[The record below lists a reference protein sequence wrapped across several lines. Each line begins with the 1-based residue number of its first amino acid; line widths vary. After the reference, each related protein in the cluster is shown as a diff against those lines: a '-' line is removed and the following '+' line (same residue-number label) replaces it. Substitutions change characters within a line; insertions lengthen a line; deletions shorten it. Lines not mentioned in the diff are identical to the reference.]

1 MNKNNLS
8 SHFSELRSRT
18 IYCLIFFII
27 SFACIYPFNNF
38 LFDCLVNLV
47 SRNSNIHL
55 IAIEVASPFV
65 VPLRLTAF
73 IALLVS
79 LPFFLYQLLVF
90 MAPGLYKNEKWIIFS
105 RTILGALLF
114 FLGLAFCIFIVLP
127 NVFNFFQTIG
137 PELIDINTDISKFLN
152 FVLSLM
158 LAFGISFQ
166 IPILVNALI
175 RLSVLKKSKLKE
187 FRGIFLIVCFIF
199 GTIFTPPDVISQFL
213 LAVPMYILFELG
225 LLFSNEKKT

>member
-225 LLFSNEKKT
+225 LLFSNEKKA

>member
-1 MNKNNLS
+1 MNNNNLS
-8 SHFSELRSRT
+8 SHFSELRSRA
-18 IYCLIFFII
+18 IYCLIFFIVA
-27 SFACIYPFNNF
+27 FVCIYPFNNF

-47 SRNSNIHL
+47 SKNSNINL

-65 VPLRLTAF
+65 VPFRLTAF

-79 LPFFLYQLLVF
+79 LPFFLYQILVF

-127 NVFNFFQTIG
+127 NVFNFFQSVG

-152 FVLSLM
+152 FVLSLI

-175 RLSVLKKSKLKE
+175 RLSVLKK
-187 FRGIFLIVCFIF
+187 
-199 GTIFTPPDVISQFL
+199 
-213 LAVPMYILFELG
+213 
-225 LLFSNEKKT
+225 

>member
-199 GTIFTPPDVISQFL
+199 GTILTPPDVVSQFL

>member
-8 SHFSELRSRT
+8 SHFSELRSRA
-18 IYCLIFFII
+18 IYCLIFFIVA
-27 SFACIYPFNNF
+27 FVCIYPFNNF

-47 SRNSNIHL
+47 SKNSNINL

-65 VPLRLTAF
+65 VPFRLTAF

-79 LPFFLYQLLVF
+79 LPFFLYQILVF

-127 NVFNFFQTIG
+127 NVFNFFQSVG

-152 FVLSLM
+152 FVLSLI

>member
-47 SRNSNIHL
+47 SRNSNIYL

-175 RLSVLKKSKLKE
+175 RLSVITKSKLKE

-199 GTIFTPPDVISQFL
+199 GTILTPPDVVSQFL

-225 LLFSNEKKT
+225 LLFSNEKKA

>member
-79 LPFFLYQLLVF
+79 LPFFLYQILVF

-175 RLSVLKKSKLKE
+175 RLSVITKSKLKE

-199 GTIFTPPDVISQFL
+199 GTILTPPDVVSQFL

-225 LLFSNEKKT
+225 LLFSNEKKA

>member
-152 FVLSLM
+152 FVLSLI

-175 RLSVLKKSKLKE
+175 RLSVITKSKLKE

-199 GTIFTPPDVISQFL
+199 GTIFTPPDLISQFL

>member
-1 MNKNNLS
+1 MSKDSLS
-8 SHFSELRSRT
+8 SHFSELRSRA
-18 IYCLIFFII
+18 IYCLIFFIVA
-27 SFACIYPFNNF
+27 FVCIYPFNNF

-47 SRNSNIHL
+47 SKNSNINL

-65 VPLRLTAF
+65 VPFRLTAF

-79 LPFFLYQLLVF
+79 LPFFLYQILVF

-127 NVFNFFQTIG
+127 NVFNFFQSVG

-152 FVLSLM
+152 FVLSLI

-199 GTIFTPPDVISQFL
+199 GTILTPPDVVSQFL

-225 LLFSNEKKT
+225 LLFSNEKKA

>member
-18 IYCLIFFII
+18 IYCLIIFII

-137 PELIDINTDISKFLN
+137 PELIYINTDISKFLN

-175 RLSVLKKSKLKE
+175 RLSVITKSKLKE

-199 GTIFTPPDVISQFL
+199 GTILTPPDVVAQFL

-225 LLFSNEKKT
+225 LLFSNEKKA

>member
-1 MNKNNLS
+1 MNNNNLS
-8 SHFSELRSRT
+8 SHFSELRSRA
-18 IYCLIFFII
+18 IYCLIFFIVA
-27 SFACIYPFNNF
+27 FVCIYPFNNF

-47 SRNSNIHL
+47 SKNSNINL

-65 VPLRLTAF
+65 VPFRLTAF

-79 LPFFLYQLLVF
+79 LPFFLYQILVF

-127 NVFNFFQTIG
+127 NVFNFFQSVG

-152 FVLSLM
+152 FVLSLI

-213 LAVPMYILFELG
+213 LTFG
-225 LLFSNEKKT
+225 QR

>member
-1 MNKNNLS
+1 MNNNNLS
-8 SHFSELRSRT
+8 SHFSELRSRA
-18 IYCLIFFII
+18 IYCLIFFIVA
-27 SFACIYPFNNF
+27 FVCIYPFNNF

-47 SRNSNIHL
+47 SKNSNINL

-65 VPLRLTAF
+65 VPFRLTAF

-79 LPFFLYQLLVF
+79 LPFFLYQILVF

-127 NVFNFFQTIG
+127 NVFNFFQSVG

-152 FVLSLM
+152 FVLSLI

-175 RLSVLKKSKLKE
+175 KLSVLKKSKLKE

>member
-1 MNKNNLS
+1 MNKTNLS

-47 SRNSNIHL
+47 SRNSNINL

-114 FLGLAFCIFIVLP
+114 FLGLVFCIFIVLP
-127 NVFNFFQTIG
+127 NVFNFFQSVG
-137 PELIDINTDISKFLN
+137 PELIDISTDISKFLN
-152 FVLSLM
+152 FVLSLL
-158 LAFGISFQ
+158 LAFGFSFQ

-175 RLSVLKKSKLKE
+175 RLNVLTKSKLKE

-199 GTIFTPPDVISQFL
+199 GTIFTPPDVVSQFL

>member
-1 MNKNNLS
+1 MNNNNLS
-8 SHFSELRSRT
+8 SHFSELRSRA
-18 IYCLIFFII
+18 IYCLIFFIVA
-27 SFACIYPFNNF
+27 FVCIYPFNNF

-47 SRNSNIHL
+47 SKNSNINL

-79 LPFFLYQLLVF
+79 LPFFLYQVLVF

-127 NVFNFFQTIG
+127 NVFNFFQSVG

-152 FVLSLM
+152 FVLSLI

>member
-8 SHFSELRSRT
+8 SHFGELRSRA
-18 IYCLIFFII
+18 IYCLIFFIVA
-27 SFACIYPFNNF
+27 FVCIYPFNNF

-47 SRNSNIHL
+47 SKNSNINL

-65 VPLRLTAF
+65 VPFRLTAF

-79 LPFFLYQLLVF
+79 LPFFLYQILVF

-127 NVFNFFQTIG
+127 NVFNFFQSVG

-152 FVLSLM
+152 FVLSLI

-225 LLFSNEKKT
+225 LLFSNEKKA

>member
-1 MNKNNLS
+1 MNNNNLS
-8 SHFSELRSRT
+8 SHFSELRSRA
-18 IYCLIFFII
+18 IYCLIFFIVA
-27 SFACIYPFNNF
+27 FVCIYPFNNF

-47 SRNSNIHL
+47 SKNSNINL

-65 VPLRLTAF
+65 VPFRLTAF

-79 LPFFLYQLLVF
+79 LPFFLYQILVF

-127 NVFNFFQTIG
+127 NVFNFFQSVG

-152 FVLSLM
+152 FVISLI

>member
-18 IYCLIFFII
+18 IYCLIFFVI

-47 SRNSNIHL
+47 SRNSNINL

-175 RLSVLKKSKLKE
+175 RLSVLTKSKLKE

-199 GTIFTPPDVISQFL
+199 GTILTPPDVVSQFL

-225 LLFSNEKKT
+225 LLFSNEKKA

>member
-114 FLGLAFCIFIVLP
+114 FLGLGFCIFIVLP

-175 RLSVLKKSKLKE
+175 RLSVITKSKLKE

-199 GTIFTPPDVISQFL
+199 GTILTPPDVVSQFL

-225 LLFSNEKKT
+225 LLFSNEKKA

>member
-1 MNKNNLS
+1 MNKNSLS
-8 SHFSELRSRT
+8 SHFGELRSRT
-18 IYCLIFFII
+18 IYCLMFFIV

-47 SRNSNIHL
+47 SRNSNINL

-90 MAPGLYKNEKWIIFS
+90 MAPGLYENEKWIIFS

-127 NVFNFFQTIG
+127 NVFNFFQSVG

-152 FVLSLM
+152 FVLSLL

-175 RLSVLKKSKLKE
+175 RLSVLTKSKLKE
-187 FRGIFLIVCFIF
+187 FRGIFLIICFIF
-199 GTIFTPPDVISQFL
+199 GTIFTPPDVVSQFL

-225 LLFSNEKKT
+225 LLFSNEKKA

>member
-8 SHFSELRSRT
+8 SHFNELRSRAV
-18 IYCLIFFII
+18 YCLIFFIVV
-27 SFACIYPFNNF
+27 FVCIYPFNNF

-47 SRNSNIHL
+47 SKNSNINL

-65 VPLRLTAF
+65 VPFRLTAF

-79 LPFFLYQLLVF
+79 LPFFLYQILVF

-127 NVFNFFQTIG
+127 NVFNFFQSVG
-137 PELIDINTDISKFLN
+137 PELIDISTDISKFLN
-152 FVLSLM
+152 FVLSLL
-158 LAFGISFQ
+158 LAFGFSFQ

-175 RLSVLKKSKLKE
+175 RLNVLTKSKLKE

-199 GTIFTPPDVISQFL
+199 GTIFTPPDVVSQFL
-213 LAVPMYILFELG
+213 LAIPMYILFELG

>member
-8 SHFSELRSRT
+8 SHFGELRSRA
-18 IYCLIFFII
+18 IYCLIFFIVV
-27 SFACIYPFNNF
+27 FVCIYPFNNF

-47 SRNSNIHL
+47 SKNSNINL

-79 LPFFLYQLLVF
+79 LPFFLYQILVF
-90 MAPGLYKNEKWIIFS
+90 MAPGLYKNEKWVIFS

-127 NVFNFFQTIG
+127 NVFNFFQSVS

-152 FVLSLM
+152 FVLSLI

-175 RLSVLKKSKLKE
+175 RLNVLTKSKLKE

-225 LLFSNEKKT
+225 LLFSNEKKA

>member
-1 MNKNNLS
+1 MNNNNLS
-8 SHFSELRSRT
+8 SHFSELRSRA
-18 IYCLIFFII
+18 IYCLIFFIVA
-27 SFACIYPFNNF
+27 FVCIYPFNNF

-47 SRNSNIHL
+47 SKNSNINL

-65 VPLRLTAF
+65 VPFRLTAF

-79 LPFFLYQLLVF
+79 LPFFLYQILVF

-114 FLGLAFCIFIVLP
+114 FLGLVFCIFIVLP
-127 NVFNFFQTIG
+127 NVFNFFQSVG
-137 PELIDINTDISKFLN
+137 PELIDISTDISKFLN
-152 FVLSLM
+152 FVLSLL
-158 LAFGISFQ
+158 LAFGFSFQ

-175 RLSVLKKSKLKE
+175 RLNVLTKSKLKE

>member
-1 MNKNNLS
+1 MNNNNLS
-8 SHFSELRSRT
+8 SHFSELRSRA
-18 IYCLIFFII
+18 IYCLIFFIVA
-27 SFACIYPFNNF
+27 FVCIYPFNNF

-47 SRNSNIHL
+47 SKNSNINL

-65 VPLRLTAF
+65 VPFRLTAF

-79 LPFFLYQLLVF
+79 LPFFLYQILVF

-127 NVFNFFQTIG
+127 NVFNFFQSVG

-152 FVLSLM
+152 FVLSLI

>member
-27 SFACIYPFNNF
+27 AFACIYPFNNF

-79 LPFFLYQLLVF
+79 FPFFLYQLLVF

-127 NVFNFFQTIG
+127 NVFNFFQSVG

-175 RLSVLKKSKLKE
+175 RLNVFKKSKLKE

-199 GTIFTPPDVISQFL
+199 GTIFTPPDVVSQFL

-225 LLFSNEKKT
+225 LLFSNEKKA

>member
-1 MNKNNLS
+1 MNKNSLS
-8 SHFSELRSRT
+8 SHFGELRSRT
-18 IYCLIFFII
+18 IYCLMFFIV

-47 SRNSNIHL
+47 SRNSNINL

-90 MAPGLYKNEKWIIFS
+90 MAPGLYENEKWIIFS

-127 NVFNFFQTIG
+127 NVFNFFQSVG
-137 PELIDINTDISKFLN
+137 SELIDINTDISKFLN
-152 FVLSLM
+152 FVLSLL

-175 RLSVLKKSKLKE
+175 RLSVLTKSKLKE
-187 FRGIFLIVCFIF
+187 LRGIFLIICFIF
-199 GTIFTPPDVISQFL
+199 GTIFTPPDVVSQFL
-213 LAVPMYILFELG
+213 LAVPMYFLFELG
-225 LLFSNEKKT
+225 LLFSNEKKA

>member
-175 RLSVLKKSKLKE
+175 RLSVITKSKLKE

-199 GTIFTPPDVISQFL
+199 GTILTPPDVVSQFL

-225 LLFSNEKKT
+225 LLFSNEKKA

>member
-1 MNKNNLS
+1 MSKDSLS
-8 SHFSELRSRT
+8 SHFSELRSRA
-18 IYCLIFFII
+18 IYCLIFFIVA
-27 SFACIYPFNNF
+27 FVCIYPFNNF

-47 SRNSNIHL
+47 SKNSNINL

-65 VPLRLTAF
+65 VPFRLTAF

-79 LPFFLYQLLVF
+79 LPFFLYQILVF

-127 NVFNFFQTIG
+127 NVFNFFQSVG

-152 FVLSLM
+152 FVLSLI

>member
-1 MNKNNLS
+1 MNKNSLS
-8 SHFSELRSRT
+8 SHFGELRSRT
-18 IYCLIFFII
+18 IYCLMFFIV

-47 SRNSNIHL
+47 SRNSNINL

-90 MAPGLYKNEKWIIFS
+90 MAPGLYENEKWIIFS

-127 NVFNFFQTIG
+127 NVFNFFQSVG

-152 FVLSLM
+152 FVLSLL

-175 RLSVLKKSKLKE
+175 RLSVLTKSKLKE
-187 FRGIFLIVCFIF
+187 LRGIFLIICFIF
-199 GTIFTPPDVISQFL
+199 GTIFTPPDVVSQFL

-225 LLFSNEKKT
+225 LLFSNEKKA

>member
-8 SHFSELRSRT
+8 SHFSELRSRA
-18 IYCLIFFII
+18 IYCLIFFIVV
-27 SFACIYPFNNF
+27 FVCIYPFNNF

-47 SRNSNIHL
+47 SKNSNINL

>member
-152 FVLSLM
+152 FVLSLI

-225 LLFSNEKKT
+225 LLFSNEKKA

>member
-1 MNKNNLS
+1 MNNNNLS
-8 SHFSELRSRT
+8 SHFSELRSRA
-18 IYCLIFFII
+18 IYCLIFFIVA
-27 SFACIYPFNNF
+27 FVCIYPFNNF

-47 SRNSNIHL
+47 SKNSNINL

-65 VPLRLTAF
+65 VPFRLTAF

-79 LPFFLYQLLVF
+79 LPFFLYQILVF

-127 NVFNFFQTIG
+127 NVFNFFQSVG

-152 FVLSLM
+152 FVLSLI

-175 RLSVLKKSKLKE
+175 RLSVFKKSKLKE

>member
-1 MNKNNLS
+1 MNNNNLS
-8 SHFSELRSRT
+8 SHFSELRSRA
-18 IYCLIFFII
+18 IYCLIFFIVA
-27 SFACIYPFNNF
+27 FVCIYPFNNF

-47 SRNSNIHL
+47 SKNSNINL

-65 VPLRLTAF
+65 VPFRLTAF

-79 LPFFLYQLLVF
+79 LPFFLYQILVF

-127 NVFNFFQTIG
+127 NVFNFFQSVG

-152 FVLSLM
+152 FVLSLI

-199 GTIFTPPDVISQFL
+199 GTIFTPPDIISQFL

>member
-1 MNKNNLS
+1 MNKNSLS
-8 SHFSELRSRT
+8 SHFGELRSRT
-18 IYCLIFFII
+18 IYCLMFFIV

-47 SRNSNIHL
+47 SRNSNINL

-90 MAPGLYKNEKWIIFS
+90 MAPGLYENEKWIIFS

-127 NVFNFFQTIG
+127 NVFNFFQSVG

-152 FVLSLM
+152 FVLSLL

-175 RLSVLKKSKLKE
+175 RLSVLTKSKLKE
-187 FRGIFLIVCFIF
+187 LRGIFLIICFIF
-199 GTIFTPPDVISQFL
+199 GTIFTPPDVVSQFL
-213 LAVPMYILFELG
+213 LAVPMYFLFELG
-225 LLFSNEKKT
+225 LLFSNEKKA

>member
-8 SHFSELRSRT
+8 SHFNELRSRAV
-18 IYCLIFFII
+18 YCLIFFIVV
-27 SFACIYPFNNF
+27 FVCIYPFNNF

-47 SRNSNIHL
+47 SKNSNINL

-65 VPLRLTAF
+65 VPFRLTAF

-79 LPFFLYQLLVF
+79 LPFFLYQILVF

-127 NVFNFFQTIG
+127 NVFNFFQSVG

-152 FVLSLM
+152 FVLSLI

>member
-1 MNKNNLS
+1 MNKNSLS
-8 SHFSELRSRT
+8 SHFGELRSRT
-18 IYCLIFFII
+18 IYCLMFFIV

-47 SRNSNIHL
+47 SRNSNINL

-90 MAPGLYKNEKWIIFS
+90 MAPGLYENEKWIIFS

-127 NVFNFFQTIG
+127 NVFNFFQSVG

-152 FVLSLM
+152 FVLSLL
-158 LAFGISFQ
+158 LAFGFSFQ

-175 RLSVLKKSKLKE
+175 RLSVLTKSKLKE
-187 FRGIFLIVCFIF
+187 FRGIFLIICFIF
-199 GTIFTPPDVISQFL
+199 GTIFTPPDVVSQFL
-213 LAVPMYILFELG
+213 LAVPMYFLFELG
-225 LLFSNEKKT
+225 LLFSNEKKA

>member
-8 SHFSELRSRT
+8 SHFNELRSRAV
-18 IYCLIFFII
+18 YCLIFFIVV
-27 SFACIYPFNNF
+27 FVCIYPFNNF

-47 SRNSNIHL
+47 SKNSNINL

-79 LPFFLYQLLVF
+79 LPFFLYQVLVF

-127 NVFNFFQTIG
+127 NVFNFFQSVG

-152 FVLSLM
+152 FVLSLI

-225 LLFSNEKKT
+225 LLFSNEKKA